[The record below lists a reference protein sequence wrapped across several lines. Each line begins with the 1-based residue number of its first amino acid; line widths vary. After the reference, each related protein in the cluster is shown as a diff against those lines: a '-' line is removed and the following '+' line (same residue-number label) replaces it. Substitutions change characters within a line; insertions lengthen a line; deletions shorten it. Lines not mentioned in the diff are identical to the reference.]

1 MAFGGAG
8 GGQQAF
14 VLQGGDDVGVL
25 AAAVLLVDGPVHEVV
40 TGGGHD
46 AAHVLGDDL
55 VLHVVL
61 DGAGGADLG
70 AHAALA
76 LGHLTTIFGIDD
88 RLLGDGLREG
98 DVDGRGGTGEFVE
111 GVRRLLAGAFF
122 RAGAAAGAQAPV
134 HIGGALADL
143 DGEVAHVAGDVFH
156 FRHGVQGD
164 VGMLGHVHHLGA
176 QDAGRA
182 VHGGEG
188 LVQLG
193 HLAAD
198 GGLAFHQ
205 HHGHAAVGAV
215 QGGLDAGHTAADDQH
230 ALVDVE
236 GLGEQRLVVAQLGN
250 GHLHQFGGLVGVGH
264 LVLADPGDVLADV
277 GHFEHV
283 AVQAGAFHGAAER
296 GLVHARAA
304 GGHHHAVQL
313 VLVDGRL
320 DGGLAGLGAGV
331 HEVHGV
337 DHIGI
342 GSGRLGDLGAING
355 AADIAAAV
363 TDENAYSHA
372 LSPSGA
378 WAFWASSRWVSRMRS
393 TRALALTTSLSRPS
407 SLGSMPKARPII
419 WV

>member
-1 MAFGGAG
+1 MGTDVHVEDVGLRGGDVVLGQHGLLGGVHAAEARAVGTADGLVARAHALDEDHALGLLAVGRTLDVAFGGAR

-46 AAHVLGDDL
+46 AAHFLGDDL

-70 AHAALA
+70 AHAAFA
-76 LGHLTTIFGIDD
+76 LGHLAAVFGIDD

-111 GVRRLLAGAFF
+111 GVGRLLAGAFF

-143 DGEVAHVAGDVFH
+143 DGEVAHIAGDVFP

-193 HLAAD
+193 HSSA
-198 GGLAFHQ
+198 
-205 HHGHAAVGAV
+205 
-215 QGGLDAGHTAADDQH
+215 DAGKFFYNIHFITCFRNIKGRLDSGNTSADDQCT
-230 ALVDVE
+230 
-236 GLGEQRLVVAQLGN
+236 LGN
-250 GHLHQFGGLVGVGH
+250 TAFACLKRSIQVYFCDCGSCKDHGL
-264 LVLADPGDVLADV
+264 
-277 GHFEHV
+277 
-283 AVQAGAFHGAAER
+283 
-296 GLVHARAA
+296 
-304 GGHHHAVQL
+304 
-313 VLVDGRL
+313 
-320 DGGLAGLGAGV
+320 
-331 HEVHGV
+331 
-337 DHIGI
+337 
-342 GSGRLGDLGAING
+342 
-355 AADIAAAV
+355 
-363 TDENAYSHA
+363 
-372 LSPSGA
+372 
-378 WAFWASSRWVSRMRS
+378 
-393 TRALALTTSLSRPS
+393 
-407 SLGSMPKARPII
+407 
-419 WV
+419 